1 VGFAFLIML
10 REGLEIA
17 LVVAIILAYLKRLE
31 RKEHFKAV
39 WTGAGVGIAAALIA
53 GTIVFVAVGDLHGS
67 AEPITEGAI
76 AFFAAIVLSWM
87 IFWMARQ
94 ARFIKGSLEAKVD
107 QALEA
112 GSFFSLATIA
122 FVAVIREGMEAALF
136 MLSSTV
142 GQSDAQA
149 AIGGSIGIV
158 IAAGIGYLVYVGS
171 KRINLRLF
179 FRITGLLV
187 VLFAAGLLATG
198 IHEFQAVGIFS
209 TVHARVWDLSGVGLL
224 NPETSTFGG
233 FLHGF
238 FGWSA
243 APSLEMLLAYFAYL
257 LPVGA
262 AFLYTTRKVPAK
274 GPSHAAERTRAEA
287 A

>member
-1 VGFAFLIML
+1 MGFAFLIML

-31 RKEHFKAV
+31 RKDDFKPVWAGAAV
-39 WTGAGVGIAAALIA
+39 GVGAAVLAGAL
-53 GTIVFVAVGDLHGS
+53 VFIAVGDLHGT
-67 AEPITEGAI
+67 AEPITEGVI
-76 AFFAAIVLSWM
+76 AFSAAAVLSWM

-107 QALEA
+107 RALEV
-112 GSFFSLATIA
+112 GSFLSLATIA
-122 FVAVIREGMEAALF
+122 FVAVVREGMEAALF

-142 GQSDAQA
+142 GQSDLQA
-149 AIGGSIGIV
+149 AIGGGAGLL
-158 IAAGIGYLVYVGS
+158 IAAGIGYLVYAGS

-179 FRITGLLV
+179 FRITGV
-187 VLFAAGLLATG
+187 VVILFAAGLIATG
-198 IHEFQAVGIFS
+198 IHEFQEVGIFA
-209 TVHARVWDLSGVGLL
+209 TVHAKVWDLSHIALL

-233 FLHGF
+233 FLHGL

-243 APSLEMLLAYFAYL
+243 APSLEMLIAYFAYL
-257 LPVGA
+257 IPVGA
-262 AFLYTTRKVPAK
+262 AFLYTTRFVPAARRAV
-274 GPSHAAERTRAEA
+274 PPERTHAEA